1 MNLIYKEIIGI
12 GVLQNPQMVDLSSE
26 QSICFEFDK
35 KYAIMELNK
44 IKRFPLENGK
54 CSIKIREF
62 DKGTNTIRLVGDGKT
77 LPCQPICVF
86 SVYDKLHCELAT
98 SLDTLKVIDELQSKV
113 VALQSKVEKLEK
125 ANPEKTRTTLNDLIR
140 VVDTLKVRLDE
151 LEAGYDPTVINQ

>member
-1 MNLIYKEIIGI
+1 MNLIYKEQNGMGI
-12 GVLQNPQMVDLSSE
+12 LTNPQMVDLSSVNE
-26 QSICFEFDK
+26 ICFEFDTE
-35 KYAIMELNK
+35 YAIMELNK
-44 IKRFPLENGK
+44 IKKFPLVDGK

-98 SLDTLKVIDELQSKV
+98 SLDTLKIIDELQSKV
-113 VALQSKVEKLEK
+113 VALQLRIEKLEK

-140 VVDTLKVRLDE
+140 VVNTIEVRLKD